1 MGLFYQDT
9 LPFMAAQGESRLGQ
23 EVMTSLVVIVNTGIP
38 EIEGEVWRMGDLQ
51 RGNLKSEYKSPQILS
66 CLPDSTGTG

>member
-1 MGLFYQDT
+1 
-9 LPFMAAQGESRLGQ
+9 MAAQGESRLGQ

-66 CLPDSTGTG
+66 